1 MTNTKKYSLTQEG
14 LQAIKDELKKLID
27 VDRPANIKALQ
38 DAKSQ
43 GDLSENADYDAARDE
58 QGRIESRINELNEI
72 IKNHV
77 IIEADTTSKDVSLGK
92 YVTIEFLGLGKV
104 ETYQIVGTLEAD
116 PFNHKVSNES
126 PLGVAISGHIA
137 GDVVTVVTE
146 KGKEFKVEIKEVK

>member
-1 MTNTKKYSLTQEG
+1 MTTNKKYSLTKEG
-14 LQAIKDELKKLID
+14 LQTYKDELKKLID

-58 QGRIESRINELNEI
+58 QARIDSRINELNDI

-77 IIEADTTSKDVSLGK
+77 IIEADENSNEISLGK
-92 YVTIEFLGLGKV
+92 FVTIEFLGLGKV

-126 PLGVAISGHIA
+126 PLGVAISGHVL

-146 KGKEFKVEIKEVK
+146 KGKEFKVEIKDVK